1 MDFDRRFDEKID
13 VIDLIIN
20 VLKEH
25 EKTLDELV
33 SRLEE
38 AQSIRAPAESPR
50 TAAAPRAASVR
61 AVLKNWSEF
70 SRRGEGADL
79 VAFDIVDGRFK
90 VNAFSGG
97 VLYVYEEEIPGLEIH
112 YKMVEER
119 ALIDSID
126 IVKAGLVPA
135 ALRGKLDCGIEFT
148 KREIELKQPNGAS
161 VHKIVYDVD
170 PVTAR
175 SWVAYQLGVDEE
187 NILQGELQI

>member
-1 MDFDRRFDEKID
+1 MGFDRRFDEKID

-38 AQSIRAPAESPR
+38 AQSTRTPVESPK
-50 TAAAPRAASVR
+50 AAVAPRSVAVR

-70 SRRGEGADL
+70 RRRGEGSDL
-79 VAFDIVDGRFK
+79 VAFDTDGGRFK
-90 VNAFSGG
+90 VNAFAGG

-112 YKMVEER
+112 YKMVDER

-126 IVKAGLVPA
+126 IGKAELVPA

-161 VHKIVYDVD
+161 VHKIIYDID
-170 PVTAR
+170 PETAR
-175 SWVAYQLGVDEE
+175 IWVAYQLEVDEE
-187 NILQGELQI
+187 NILHGELKI

>member
-50 TAAAPRAASVR
+50 TVVAPRATSVR

-70 SRRGEGADL
+70 TRRGEGADL
-79 VAFDIVDGRFK
+79 IAFDIVDGWFK
-90 VNAFSGG
+90 VNAFSEG

-119 ALIDSID
+119 AIIDSID

-148 KREIELKQPNGAS
+148 KREIEFKQPNSAP
-161 VHKIVYDVD
+161 VHKIIYDID

-175 SWVAYQLGVDEE
+175 SWVAYQLSVDEE
-187 NILQGELQI
+187 NILQGEIQI

>member
-38 AQSIRAPAESPR
+38 AQSIRAPTESPR
-50 TAAAPRAASVR
+50 TAAVPRAASVR

-70 SRRGEGADL
+70 TRRGEGADL

-161 VHKIVYDVD
+161 IHKIVYDID

-175 SWVAYQLGVDEE
+175 SWVAYQLDVDDE